1 MITVINEPKRKQ
13 SIYHANVNINLME
26 ENVIQINCGILI
38 NINVSVK
45 NIISMQKFG
54 IPQPIVARMEK
65 I

>member
-1 MITVINEPKRKQ
+1 
-13 SIYHANVNINLME
+13 ME

-45 NIISMQKFG
+45 NIIYVQKFG
-54 IPQPIVARMEK
+54 IPLPIVARMEK